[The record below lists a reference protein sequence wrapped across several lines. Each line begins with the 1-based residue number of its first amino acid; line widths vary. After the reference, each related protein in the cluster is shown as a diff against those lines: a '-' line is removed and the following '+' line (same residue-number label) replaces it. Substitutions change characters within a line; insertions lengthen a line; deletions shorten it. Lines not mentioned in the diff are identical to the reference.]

1 VILADA
7 AKAGALLFAAVVI
20 QVAVL
25 APLEVFGGTPDLV
38 LLVLVAVALLRGPLF
53 GAIAGFAAGL
63 LVDTATL
70 DTLGVTSLLLTLAG
84 YWTGRYGETT
94 GRDRGHA
101 PFLSVAVVTI
111 LVTAAALVLRFM
123 LGAHPSARLVL
134 FDALPPTVLL
144 NLALTAPVYALGRRL
159 LRPPDRMEPREVRL
173 LG

>member
-1 VILADA
+1 VILLDA
-7 AKAGALLFAAVVI
+7 AKAGALLFVAVVI

-25 APLEVFGGTPDLV
+25 APLEVLGGTPDLV
-38 LLVLVAVALLRGPLF
+38 LVVLVAVALLRGPMF
-53 GAIAGFAAGL
+53 GAVAGFAAGL

-101 PFLSVAVVTI
+101 PFLSVAVVSI
-111 LVTAAALVLRFM
+111 LFAASALVLHFM

-134 FDALPPTVLL
+134 FDSLPPTVLL
-144 NLALTAPVYALGRRL
+144 NVLLTAPVYALCRRL
-159 LRPPDRMEPREVRL
+159 LRPPDRADAREVRL